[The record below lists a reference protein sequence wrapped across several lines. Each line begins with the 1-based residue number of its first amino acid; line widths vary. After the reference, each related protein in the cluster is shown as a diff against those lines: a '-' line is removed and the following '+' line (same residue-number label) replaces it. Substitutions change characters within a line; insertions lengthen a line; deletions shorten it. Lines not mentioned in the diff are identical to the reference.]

1 LICLA
6 GEGVTLGRLFTIN
19 PIKARKKTAPIP
31 VITPTMTAKMDNL
44 ASPIRGGNSFI
55 LPIPRRDRLI
65 GALKCDFIPRDVWA
79 NA

>member
-1 LICLA
+1 
-6 GEGVTLGRLFTIN
+6 
-19 PIKARKKTAPIP
+19 
-31 VITPTMTAKMDNL
+31 MTAKMDNL

-55 LPIPRRDRLI
+55 LPIPRRDRII